1 MTAIHLDWNT
11 NKINRKEVS
20 VALDDSSRYILAED
34 EFDAAT
40 DENSIAIVENVLNEY
55 GWIGSSRSVLM
66 NGQISII

>member
-1 MTAIHLDWNT
+1 
-11 NKINRKEVS
+11 